1 MALESEVGRTALDI
15 MEVVKTRV
23 ATELME
29 ARGNGFIQLND
40 EQLAKIV
47 RTVSATID
55 ATAQNC
61 VGQLTAIVAAANKDA

>member
-1 MALESEVGRTALDI
+1 MALETKVGRTALDI

-29 ARGNGFIQLND
+29 ARGNGVIQLD
-40 EQLAKIV
+40 DDQLAKIV
-47 RTVSATID
+47 RTISATID

-61 VGQLTAIVAAANKDA
+61 VGQLTSIVAGAEKDD